1 MTAPAPEYSA
11 TATTA
16 VVPGKTLGVVGLVF
30 SLIGLV
36 AWFVGPL
43 LGLILGGVGKSK
55 SKKAGV
61 ANGPATA
68 AIVISIILLVLQVI
82 LVFALGGLIASIFG
96 MCASLGDGI
105 HEIHGVTYTCNVP

>member
-11 TATTA
+11 TAPA
-16 VVPGKTLGVVGLVF
+16 AVPGKTLGVVGLVF
-30 SLIGLV
+30 SLLGLV
-36 AWFVGPL
+36 VWYLGPI
-43 LGLILGGVGKSK
+43 LGLILGGIGKSK
-55 SKKAGV
+55 SKKAGI

-82 LVFALGGLIASIFG
+82 LTISLGGLIASIFG

-105 HEIHGVTYTCNVP
+105 HEVNGVTYTCNLP

>member
-11 TATTA
+11 TTA
-16 VVPGKTLGVVGLVF
+16 AAVPGKTLGVVGLVF

-36 AWFVGPL
+36 AWYLGPI
-43 LGLILGGVGKSK
+43 LGLILGGVAKSK

-82 LVFALGGLIASIFG
+82 LTVSLGGLIASIFG

-105 HEIHGVTYTCNVP
+105 HEVNGVTYTCNLP